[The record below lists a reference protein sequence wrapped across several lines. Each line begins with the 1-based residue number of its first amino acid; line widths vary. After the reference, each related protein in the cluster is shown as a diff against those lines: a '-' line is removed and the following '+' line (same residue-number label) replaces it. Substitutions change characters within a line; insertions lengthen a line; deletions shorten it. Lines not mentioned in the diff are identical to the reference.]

1 MNRKQLI
8 SLLVALVVIG
18 GACLVLL
25 QRHEQSWSEKEG
37 RAGQKLLQNF
47 QVNDV
52 AAIHLKGESELTL
65 AKKND
70 RWVVVEKGNYPANF
84 SQIDELLL
92 KVRDLKIVQSEP
104 IGAAQLARMH
114 LADPGHGAD
123 SAVLVEFK
131 DAQGKVLQSL
141 LLGKKHTHKSDRPSA
156 MPFGDEGYEDGRYLM
171 LKSDPQE
178 LLTVSDALSSLDP
191 KAGEWLDKD
200 FFKVEKPETFA
211 LESTN
216 AANSWKLTRSSESA
230 PWVLADTKAGEVL
243 DTNKVASLAS
253 TLNYPSFVDVSV
265 APASETGLDKPLT
278 VAVGTFDH
286 FNYTLHIG
294 KKTPEND
301 YYLRIDAT
309 GVVPAERTVGKDEKP
324 EDKKKLDKE
333 FEDKNKPLQAK
344 LKREQSLGQWTYVV
358 NGWLIDPLIRD
369 RAQLMVEKKPE
380 KAADSK
386 EEKKEESAP
395 FELPTNGAPPPQ

>member
-8 SLLVALVVIG
+8 SLLVALVVLG
-18 GACLVLL
+18 GACLFLL
-25 QRHEQSWSEKEG
+25 QRHDQSWSEKEG

-70 RWVVVEKGNYPANF
+70 RWVVVEKGDYPANF

-104 IGAAQLARMH
+104 IGAAQLSRMH
-114 LADPGHGAD
+114 LAEPGHGAD
-123 SAVLVEFK
+123 SAVLAEFK
-131 DAQGKVLQSL
+131 DGQGKVLQSL
-141 LLGKKHTHKSDRPSA
+141 LLGKKHTHKSDRPSP
-156 MPFGDEGYEDGRYLM
+156 MPFGDEGYEDGRYVM

-178 LLTVSDALSSLDP
+178 LLTVSDPLSSLDP
-191 KAGEWLDKD
+191 KGSEWLDKD

-211 LESTN
+211 FASTN
-216 AANSWKLTRSSESA
+216 AANSWKLSRASESA
-230 PWVLADTKAGEVL
+230 PWVLADLKPGEVL

-253 TLNYPSFVDVSV
+253 TLNYPSFVDLSV

-278 VAVGTFDH
+278 VTIGTFDH

-294 KKTPEND
+294 KKTPENN
-301 YYLRIDAT
+301 YYLKIETT
-309 GVVPAERTVGKDEKP
+309 GVVPTERTAGKDEKP

-344 LKREQSLGQWTYVV
+344 LKREQSLAQWTYVV

-369 RAQLMVEKKPE
+369 RAQLMVEKKTE
-380 KAADSK
+380 KAADAK
-386 EEKKEESAP
+386 DEKKEESAP
-395 FELPTNGAPPPQ
+395 FELPASGAPPQQ

>member
-8 SLLVALVVIG
+8 SLLVALVVLG

-37 RAGQKLLQNF
+37 RSGQKLLQNF

-70 RWVVVEKGNYPANF
+70 RWVVVEKGDYPANF

-104 IGAAQLARMH
+104 IGASQLARMH

-131 DAQGKVLQSL
+131 DGPGKVLQSL
-141 LLGKKHTHKSDRPSA
+141 LLGKKHTHKSDRPSP
-156 MPFGDEGYEDGRYLM
+156 MPFGDEGYEDGRYVM

-178 LLTVSDALSSLDP
+178 LLTVSDPLSSLDP
-191 KAGEWLDKD
+191 KGSEWLDKD

-211 LESTN
+211 FESTN
-216 AANSWKLTRSSESA
+216 AANSWKLSRASESA
-230 PWVLADTKAGEVL
+230 PWVLAEVKPGEVL

-253 TLNYPSFVDVSV
+253 TLNYPSFVDVSA

-278 VAVGTFDH
+278 VAIGTFDH

-301 YYLRIDAT
+301 YYLKIDAT
-309 GVVPAERTVGKDEKP
+309 GVVPTERTPGKDEKA

-344 LKREQSLGQWTYVV
+344 LKREQSLGKWTYVV

-369 RAQLMVEKKPE
+369 RAQLMVEKKSE
-380 KAADSK
+380 KAADAK
-386 EEKKEESAP
+386 DEKKEEPSP
-395 FELPTNGAPPPQ
+395 FELPANGAPPAQ